1 LGVLRTS
8 CGVRDIGVYFLH
20 VNKVVIQLP
29 FLLVSE
35 ESELHE
41 AVAKKGKQMKQ
52 MLVTELDLTKIDGN
66 GDFVCPT
73 CGVTIS
79 PEDESEDVYV
89 ILEEKVT
96 DDILEEMVI
105 QCNKCSCRIR
115 LTGFSALEMGTSNP
129 E

>member
-1 LGVLRTS
+1 MLYVK
-8 CGVRDIGVYFLH
+8 DIHVCLLH
-20 VNKVVIQLP
+20 VNKVVIHLP
-29 FLLVSE
+29 FLLLIE
-35 ESELHE
+35 ESELPE
-41 AVAKKGKQMKQ
+41 AAAQKGKNPKQ

-96 DDILEEMVI
+96 DDIFEEKAI

-115 LTGFSALEMGTSNP
+115 LTGFSTLDVDNSKP

>member
-1 LGVLRTS
+1 M
-8 CGVRDIGVYFLH
+8 CFLH
-20 VNKVVIQLP
+20 VNKVVMHLP

-35 ESELHE
+35 ESELPE
-41 AVAKKGKQMKQ
+41 ASAQKEKNPKQ

-66 GDFVCPT
+66 GDFICPT

-96 DDILEEMVI
+96 DDVLEEMVI

-115 LTGFSALEMGTSNP
+115 LTGFAALGAGAP
-129 E
+129 EPE